1 MKVLVTGGAGYIGS
15 HTVQKLLNQ
24 GHEVCVYDNLTRGF
38 RESIPEKQVR
48 FVMGDV
54 RDAFLM
60 QRMIKDFSPD
70 AVIHFAAKLVVP
82 ESLEQPV
89 EYYENNTF
97 GVMNLI
103 KACQVHKVDKIVFSS
118 TAAVYGDANPTG
130 LVREEDATTPLNPY
144 GASKLF
150 SERILKDAEFAHG
163 IRTVVLRYFNVAGGA
178 VDGSNGQRTERA
190 TQLIKV
196 AAEVVVGIRTHLEL
210 YGSDYSTPDGTCV
223 RDYIH
228 VEDLADLHVQGLDYL
243 QLGNPG
249 TVLNCGYGHGYS
261 VLDVVAAM
269 KRVSGVDFKVV
280 IKGRRPGDA
289 AQTVADVSK
298 LKTTFAWQP
307 SHDELE
313 LICRTALDWEKKML
327 SQKKQVQQNNQ

>member
-15 HTVQKLLNQ
+15 HTVQKLLKQ

-38 RESIPEKQVR
+38 REAVPEKQVR
-48 FVMGDV
+48 LVMGDV
-54 RDAFLM
+54 RDAFLL
-60 QRMIKDFSPD
+60 QRVMKDFQPE

-89 EYYENNTF
+89 EYYENNTY

-103 KACQVHKVDKIVFSS
+103 KACQQQKVDKIVFSS
-118 TAAVYGDANPTG
+118 TAAVYGDANTTG
-130 LVREEDATTPLNPY
+130 LVKEEDATTPLNPY

-190 TQLIKV
+190 TQLVKV
-196 AAEVVVGIRTHLEL
+196 AAEVVVGIRPHLEL
-210 YGSDYSTPDGTCV
+210 FGTDYPTPDGTCV

-228 VEDLADLHVQGLDYL
+228 VEDLADLHILGLEHL
-243 QLGNPG
+243 QLGRAG
-249 TVLNCGYGHGYS
+249 TVLNCGYGHGFS
-261 VLDVVAAM
+261 VSEVVAAM

-289 AQTVADVSK
+289 AQTVADISK
-298 LKTTFAWQP
+298 LKGTLAWKP
-307 SHDELE
+307 KHDDLE
-313 LICRTALDWEKKML
+313 LICRTALEWEKKML
-327 SQKKQVQQNNQ
+327 NQKSHS